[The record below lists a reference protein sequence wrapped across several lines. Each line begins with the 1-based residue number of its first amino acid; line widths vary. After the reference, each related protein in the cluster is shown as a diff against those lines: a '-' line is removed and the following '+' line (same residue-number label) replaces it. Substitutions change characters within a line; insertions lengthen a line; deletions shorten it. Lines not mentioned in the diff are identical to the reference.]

1 MIDIHSHIIF
11 GVDDGPSTIEES
23 LKMVSEAV
31 NAGIKIII
39 STPHFQ
45 KEVFEN
51 DKIVEN
57 YNMLVNRASD
67 FDISILL
74 GYEVLI
80 SLSLAKML
88 ADSKPL
94 TLNNS
99 GYLLLELPFDSIP
112 IYIYEVIFQ
121 LQLLGVTV
129 VIAHPERNMNLI
141 NNFDSL
147 LGLVERGCL
156 IQLDAASIVGI
167 YGRHVK
173 GFTKKLI
180 KLKLVHF
187 IASDAHS
194 AKDYAN
200 WYLKAYKKVNK
211 WVGEDYADKL
221 FTRNA
226 SAIVQNDFEKARV
239 YEAIGE

>member
-23 LKMVSEAV
+23 LKMVSEAS
-31 NAGIKIII
+31 NAGIKTIIA
-39 STPHFQ
+39 TPHFQ

-57 YNMLVNRASD
+57 YNRLVKCASD

-74 GYEVLI
+74 GYEVFI
-80 SLSLAKML
+80 NPSLARMV
-88 ADSKPL
+88 ADKKPL

-112 IYIYEVIFQ
+112 IYIYEIIFQ
-121 LQLLGVTV
+121 LQLLEVTV
-129 VIAHPERNMNLI
+129 VIAHPERNRNFLK
-141 NNFDSL
+141 NFDSL

-156 IQLDAASIVGI
+156 LQLDAASIIGV

-173 GFTKKLI
+173 DFTKKLI

-194 AKDYAN
+194 AKDYGN

-211 WVGEDYADKL
+211 WVGEEYTEKL
-221 FTRNA
+221 FEKNA
-226 SAIVQNDFEKARV
+226 VAIVRNIKESV
-239 YEAIGE
+239 YEMI